1 MTQNNVG
8 IYASQISG
16 HLYGGPYGS
25 YDALATTTLSST
37 ASSVTFSNIPSGYK
51 HLQLRYILRDSYAA
65 NVDFTTVKFNGA
77 TSGYAWHYLR
87 GNGVA
92 AQASAGTSASSIRV
106 GFITYGSDTADIF
119 GAGIMDILDYSSTTK
134 YKTMRNLNGA
144 DTNGA
149 GLAALSSGLY
159 QSTDAITSITFES
172 AGTAYVANSTFA
184 LYGVK

>member
-1 MTQNNVG
+1 MPILGILASSFRSAVG
-8 IYASQISG
+8 PQGA
-16 HLYGGPYGS
+16 
-25 YDALATTTLSST
+25 YDSLATVTLS
-37 ASSVTFSNIPSGYK
+37 ASASAITFAGIPSGYK
-51 HLQLRYILRDSYAA
+51 HLQIRYIARDSFAA
-65 NVDFTTVKFNGA
+65 NVDYTTLKFNGA

-87 GNGVA
+87 GNGAA

-106 GFITYGSDTADIF
+106 GFITYANDTANTF
-119 GAGIMDILDYSSTTK
+119 GAGIMDVLDYASTTK

-149 GLAALSSGLY
+149 GLVALSSGLY

-184 LYGVK
+184 LYGIR